1 MFVGV
6 LTLDRR
12 TMGFRPAV
20 TSLELDDLVEH
31 AEAAAAAEPLLA
43 EARSRLQMAPL
54 GLGQHVNSGGG
65 RHWSSTAISD
75 QEGDEANAPMTR
87 RDHGDHRAG
96 KPRCR
101 VGVLRPM
108 DSRKDSGMP
117 DYCREQA
124 KGSQDDEA
132 GREAQRAA
140 DGVETLVQP
149 GAVEKNLPTPNP
161 ISPRAGADPRH
172 ERPISGLPAPFSR
185 ELGAGVDHGGER

>member
-12 TMGFRPAV
+12 TIGFRPAV

-31 AEAAAAAEPLLA
+31 AEAAAGAEPLLA

-75 QEGDEANAPMTR
+75 PEGDEANAPMTR
-87 RDHGDHRAG
+87 MDHGDHRAG
-96 KPRCR
+96 RPRCSA
-101 VGVLRPM
+101 GVLPPM

-140 DGVETLVQP
+140 DGRD
-149 GAVEKNLPTPNP
+149 A
-161 ISPRAGADPRH
+161 RAARRRGEELADAEPDQSQGGADPRH